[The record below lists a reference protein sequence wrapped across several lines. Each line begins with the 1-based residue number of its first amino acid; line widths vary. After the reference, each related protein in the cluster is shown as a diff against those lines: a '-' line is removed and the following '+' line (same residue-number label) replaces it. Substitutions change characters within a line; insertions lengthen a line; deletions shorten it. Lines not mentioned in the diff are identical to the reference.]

1 MVILLGPCQKFPCDV
16 LVRSVNRMRNWR
28 KFAAKM
34 RLETANPLIIPRSLT
49 HTHTHIHYIY
59 IYVRCF
65 GLRFWRPVADSAP
78 AFRKAWPCWE
88 RRSCDQRS
96 TTQSSC
102 HRNIRSFTS
111 LLSLKTKRC
120 WRDGRSHVH
129 AYGGEQKS
137 SKSRLGH

>member
-16 LVRSVNRMRNWR
+16 LVRSVNEELEEVCCEDETRNC
-28 KFAAKM
+28 KSFDHP
-34 RLETANPLIIPRSLT
+34 TFFDT

-59 IYVRCF
+59 IHVPCF

-88 RRSCDQRS
+88 RRWCDQRS

-111 LLSLKTKRC
+111 LLSLKPNA
-120 WRDGRSHVH
+120 V
-129 AYGGEQKS
+129 GGMEEAKCMHMEENRNPA
-137 SKSRLGH
+137 KAD